1 MDLRQWYQVLVL
13 IVGSITISWLGGCAG
28 VANPLPSLSVTPSV
42 LSVNAK
48 VGASSSQTVLVTNVG
63 TIPLSVSQAV
73 VTGTGF
79 SVSGLTTPMTLAP
92 SQTQTFTVK
101 FSAQGEGT
109 VDGNLAIMT
118 DAAHRPVVA
127 SLKGKGSKSSPSVTS
142 VSVTPTVA
150 TAAPSA
156 KVQFSAAVQGSTT
169 NDTVQ
174 WTATMG
180 AVSAT
185 GVYTAPTSAGTGT
198 VTATSVADPTKSA
211 SAVVTVRAA
220 PINPPSG
227 SGVTSVAITPGSAST
242 AAGGTLSFS
251 AVVSG
256 TTTNRAVTW
265 HASTGSISAAGV
277 YTAPAAAGTSVVTAT
292 SVADPTKVGSA
303 TIAVTAAPTNNP
315 SPSPTVTGVTVSP
328 ATASSV
334 TGGTLPFTASVSGTT
349 TNKAVA
355 WKAALGTISAAGI
368 YTAPAKAGTD
378 TVTATS
384 VADSSKSAV
393 ASVTVTS
400 APANP
405 TVTGV
410 TMSPSSTSVNVDSTV
425 QFTAT
430 VLGTVTNKSV
440 TWSAALGNINALG
453 VYTAPAK
460 AGSDIVTATSVADP
474 SKSASSAVTVEA
486 ASATSS
492 QTALC
497 GGSGCPA
504 FPEAEGSA
512 AGAVGGR
519 GGVVI
524 EVTNLND
531 SGTGSLRS
539 CIEASG
545 ARTCVFRVGGVI
557 QVSGD
562 LRIGNPYLTIAGQT
576 APGGGIKLV
585 GTGAIMWVNTHDVVI
600 RYLSYDGN
608 SPNSGPSVGS
618 VSFDAGSGNVYNVIF
633 DHVSGFHVTNK
644 QLIVLCNDSGPVK
657 NVTFQWNMTYK
668 PDVNHPVGPMADA
681 TTCAASTVTDIDY
694 HHNFFADTSHRLPLF
709 NVKSGRWVNNIV
721 YNWDWFAGLWQ
732 GATTPDII
740 NNRYIP
746 GSMNSGDNSGHPH
759 PMEFASTQ
767 STDDTSQSM
776 QGAPSV
782 FLSGNSGPQGSDV
795 AITGRVDSEGGAEIG
810 AVPSSWFRSSPLPS
824 PTFPITADPA
834 SSLEAVLL
842 SRVGNSQQITCDGA
856 WSPRRQSEDVA
867 MIAEYQSRAP
877 GSLWS
882 APSGYATASVSNGT
896 PCTESLHDGIPDQWK
911 TKYGLSVSDGSLRN
925 KTAPNGYTYLENY
938 LNGTD
943 PTM

>member
-1 MDLRQWYQVLVL
+1 MNFRKWYQVLVL
-13 IVGSITISWLGGCAG
+13 IIASITITWLAGCAG
-28 VANPLPSLSVTPSV
+28 VADPLPSLSVTPSM

-48 VGASSSQTVLVTNVG
+48 VGTSSSQTVGVTNVG
-63 TIPLSVSQAV
+63 PTTLSVSQAV

-92 SQTQTFTVK
+92 NQTRTFSVK

-109 VDGNLAIMT
+109 VDGSLAIMT

-156 KVQFSAAVQGSTT
+156 KVQFSATVQGTTT
-169 NDTVQ
+169 NNAVQ

-180 AVSAT
+180 SVSAT

-211 SAVVTVRAA
+211 SAVVTVTSTT
-220 PINPPSG
+220 PSNPPSG
-227 SGVTSVAITPGSAST
+227 SGVTSVAITPASAST
-242 AAGGTLSFS
+242 AVGGTLSFS

-292 SVADPTKVGSA
+292 SVADPTKVGMA
-303 TIAVTAAPTNNP
+303 TIAVTATPTNNP
-315 SPSPTVTGVTVSP
+315 SPSPTVTAVTVSP
-328 ATASSV
+328 AAASSV
-334 TGGTLPFTASVSGTT
+334 TGGTLSFTASVSGTT
-349 TNKAVA
+349 TNKAVT
-355 WKAALGTISAAGI
+355 WKAALGTITSTGL
-368 YTAPAKAGTD
+368 YTAPANAGTD

-384 VADSSKSAV
+384 DADA
-393 ASVTVTS
+393 
-400 APANP
+400 
-405 TVTGV
+405 
-410 TMSPSSTSVNVDSTV
+410 
-425 QFTAT
+425 
-430 VLGTVTNKSV
+430 
-440 TWSAALGNINALG
+440 
-453 VYTAPAK
+453 
-460 AGSDIVTATSVADP
+460 
-474 SKSASSAVTVEA
+474 SKSASSAVTVTA
-486 ASATSS
+486 PSSTSL
-492 QTALC
+492 QTASC
-497 GGSGCPA
+497 GGSGCQA
-504 FPEAEGSA
+504 FPGAEGSA
-512 AGAVGGR
+512 AGAAGGR

-539 CIEASG
+539 CIETVG
-545 ARTCVFRVGGVI
+545 ARTCVFRVGGVV

-644 QLIVLCNDSGPVK
+644 QLIVLCNDAGSVK

-681 TTCAASTVTDIDY
+681 TTCAASTVTNIDY

-759 PMEFASTQ
+759 PMEFTSTQ

-795 AITGRVDSEGGAEIG
+795 AITGRVDSEGGAETG

-824 PTFPITADPA
+824 QTFPITADPA
-834 SSLEAVLL
+834 SSLDAVLVP
-842 SRVGNSQQITCDGA
+842 RVGNSQQITCDGT

-896 PCTESLHDGIPDQWK
+896 PCTESMHDGIPDQWK
-911 TKYGLSVSDGSLRN
+911 TKYGLSVSDGSLHN

-943 PTM
+943 PTK

>member
-1 MDLRQWYQVLVL
+1 MNLRQWYQVLVL
-13 IVGSITISWLGGCAG
+13 IVGSITISWVGGCAG
-28 VANPLPSLSVTPSV
+28 AADPLPSLSVTPSV
-42 LSVNAK
+42 LSVSAK
-48 VGASSSQTVLVTNVG
+48 VGTSSSQTVIVTNVG
-63 TIPLSVSQAV
+63 STPLSLNQAV
-73 VTGTGF
+73 VNGAGF
-79 SVSGLTTPMTLAP
+79 SISGLTTPMTLAP
-92 SQTQTFTVK
+92 SQTQTFSVK

-109 VDGNLAIMT
+109 VDGSLALTT
-118 DAAHRPVVA
+118 DAAHRPVVT

-169 NDTVQ
+169 DYAVQ

-180 AVSAT
+180 TVSSS
-185 GVYTAPTSAGTGT
+185 GVYTAPSSAGTGT

-211 SAVVTVRAA
+211 SAVVTVSA

-227 SGVTSVAITPGSAST
+227 SGVTSVAITPASAST
-242 AAGGTLSFS
+242 GAGGTLQ
-251 AVVSG
+251 
-256 TTTNRAVTW
+256 
-265 HASTGSISAAGV
+265 
-277 YTAPAAAGTSVVTAT
+277 
-292 SVADPTKVGSA
+292 
-303 TIAVTAAPTNNP
+303 
-315 SPSPTVTGVTVSP
+315 
-328 ATASSV
+328 
-334 TGGTLPFTASVSGTT
+334 FTASVSGTT
-349 TNKAVA
+349 TNKAVT

-384 VADSSKSAV
+384 VADGSKSAV
-393 ASVTVTS
+393 ASVMVTS
-400 APANP
+400 APTSPN
-405 TVTGV
+405 VTGV
-410 TMSPSSTSVNVDSTV
+410 TISPSSTSVNINSTV

-430 VLGTVTNKSV
+430 VLGTVTDKSV
-440 TWSAALGNINALG
+440 IWSAASGTINASG

-460 AGSDIVTATSVADP
+460 AGSDMVTATSVADP
-474 SKSASSAVTVEA
+474 GKSASAAVTVQA
-486 ASATSS
+486 LSSTSL
-492 QTALC
+492 QTASC
-497 GGSGCPA
+497 GGSACPA
-504 FPEAEGSA
+504 FPDAEGSA
-512 AGAVGGR
+512 AGAAGGR

-531 SGTGSLRS
+531 SGAGSLRS
-539 CIEASG
+539 CIETTG

-644 QLIVLCNDSGPVK
+644 QLIVLCNDAGPVK

-681 TTCAASTVTDIDY
+681 TTCAASTVTNIDY

-746 GSMNSGDNSGHPH
+746 GNMNSGDNSGHPH
-759 PMEFASTQ
+759 PMEFTSTQ

-782 FLSGNSGPQGSDV
+782 FLSGNSGPQGSDI
-795 AITGRVDSEGGAEIG
+795 AITGRVGSEGSAEIG

-824 PTFPITADPA
+824 QTFPITADPV
-834 SSLEAVLL
+834 SSLDAVLL
-842 SRVGNSQQITCDGA
+842 PRVGNSQQITCDGT

-877 GSLWS
+877 GSPWS
-882 APSGYATASVSNGT
+882 APSGYTTASVSNGT

-911 TKYGLSVSDGSLRN
+911 TKYGLSTTDPTLH
-925 KTAPNGYTYLENY
+925 KQQAPNGHTYLENY
-938 LNGTD
+938 LNGQ
-943 PTM
+943 